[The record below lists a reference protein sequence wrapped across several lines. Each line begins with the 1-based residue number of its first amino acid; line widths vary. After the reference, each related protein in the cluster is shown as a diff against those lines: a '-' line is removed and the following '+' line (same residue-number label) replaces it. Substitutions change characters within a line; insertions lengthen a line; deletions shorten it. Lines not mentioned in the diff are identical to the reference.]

1 MKCRPLLAPS
11 IINRVTKSHLKRGVG
26 GLWSISQGSGV
37 KSPKSSETSW
47 HWICSKCWWMWMCMC
62 STIMSNI
69 LSRLVVRWR
78 FKQTEGSRER
88 ERETVKKA
96 EQLFYG
102 RHFIDPH
109 QTLNL
114 SHTSDANRKVSAK
127 TYISQL
133 MAIYGNFI
141 LFMPPSSPFQSII
154 ERHRVIDAP
163 SEYVLVA
170 RHSAVFSS
178 LWHQLQSRLLQVIK
192 TILYI
197 ASSSC
202 HLLPSRDSMPNI
214 NGLYLHH
221 Y

>member
-1 MKCRPLLAPS
+1 
-11 IINRVTKSHLKRGVG
+11 
-26 GLWSISQGSGV
+26 
-37 KSPKSSETSW
+37 
-47 HWICSKCWWMWMCMC
+47 MC

-102 RHFIDPH
+102 RHFIDPQ

-163 SEYVLVA
+163 SEYVLV
-170 RHSAVFSS
+170 RLGSSS
-178 LWHQLQSRLLQVIK
+178 LGGILVTVTPAAIK
-192 TILYI
+192 VKSSHKNHTLY
-197 ASSSC
+197 SL
-202 HLLPSRDSMPNI
+202 HFLPSPPEP
-214 NGLYLHH
+214 
-221 Y
+221 